1 MSYRHNVGFPYVYPD
16 NDLSYTENFMNMLWR
31 MVEPKYVA
39 NPVLAR
45 ALDILFI
52 LHADHE
58 QNCGTNA
65 MRVGE
70 QRANRPLPLDGIGGG
85 GSGRTVARRSQRRS
99 PEDAG

>member
-1 MSYRHNVGFPYVYPD
+1 
-16 NDLSYTENFMNMLWR
+16 MNMLWK

-58 QNCGTNA
+58 QNCSTNA
-65 MRVGE
+65 MRSVGSAHADPICH
-70 QRANRPLPLDGIGGG
+70 RGGG
-85 GSGRTVARRSQRRS
+85 RCGSGRTAARRS
-99 PEDAG
+99 E